1 MRLQDR
7 AEEPDHRHRRLL
19 RPRRERPGR
28 RRAAE
33 QRDELAAL
41 HSITSSARPSS
52 GSGTVRPSAFSVW
65 GSFMQRTDD
74 TTLPSRGQC
83 QDRASEDRF
92 GCKIGKV
99 RCEHIE
105 SLYPRSRPM
114 RGHPSTV
121 SSFQFGKYRTKSC
134 STSGHPA
141 VGVAFHS
148 RVQATAEVPS
158 RLNDQQTC
166 YRRASQFSRIIFAI
180 VCVEHRER
188 QP

>member
-1 MRLQDR
+1 MTV
-7 AEEPDHRHRRLL
+7 A
-19 RPRRERPGR
+19 
-28 RRAAE
+28 
-33 QRDELAAL
+33 

-121 SSFQFGKYRTKSC
+121 SSFQFGKYRTKSS

>member
-1 MRLQDR
+1 VGGLGSKR
-7 AEEPDHRHRRLL
+7 
-19 RPRRERPGR
+19 RPGPFHLEPAQVSGKTTAQSSR
-28 RRAAE
+28 PGHAVSARRARTAGAAE
-33 QRDELAAL
+33 SDGPLCATR
-41 HSITSSARPSS
+41 TSKPSNGDAVAVILRGRIWGRRVRTGFS
-52 GSGTVRPSAFSVW
+52 GLW
-65 GSFMQRTDD
+65 
-74 TTLPSRGQC
+74 
-83 QDRASEDRF
+83 

-121 SSFQFGKYRTKSC
+121 SSFQFGKYRTKSS

-166 YRRASQFSRIIFAI
+166 YRPASQFSRVIFAI